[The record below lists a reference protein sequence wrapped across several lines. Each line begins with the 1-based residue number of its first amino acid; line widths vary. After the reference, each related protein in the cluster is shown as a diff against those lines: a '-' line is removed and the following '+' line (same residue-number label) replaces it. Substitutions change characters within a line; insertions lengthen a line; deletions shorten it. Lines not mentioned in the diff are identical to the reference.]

1 MNRIKFALRLSL
13 MACMACILGHAQT
26 GTIQGTVTD
35 KSGAVV
41 QDADVVVTNLNTT
54 QARDAKTGATGAFS
68 VPSLT
73 AGPYSITVTKG
84 GFRAF
89 KVDSVTLTVDQS
101 LTVNASLEA
110 GATSEEVQVRG
121 DEIPPV
127 DLQTAQISNIVES
140 RQIQDL
146 PLITRDPYSLVLLS
160 PGTSQTN
167 TSLGGFSVNGSRDR
181 NNNFMLDG
189 VDNNDTSVPGI
200 PDGIISANPD
210 STQEFRV
217 ITNNF
222 NAEYGRNTGAII
234 DVATKSGTNAFRG
247 SVYEY
252 GRWNSFGGARDWF
265 NPRVDSSGTVQPMN
279 PYTRNQFGFSIGGP
293 IIKNKTF
300 FFFNEEF
307 QRFRTTLTNAVVAPT
322 AAFRTGVFNYTGP
335 DGTTQP
341 VDLNGA
347 NNGFGLPAV
356 DALWKCRF
364 EQCHDPAVLPALG
377 RQLRV

>member
-41 QDADVVVTNLNTT
+41 QDADVVVTNLNTN

-322 AAFRTGVFNYTGP
+322 AAFRTGV
-335 DGTTQP
+335 
-341 VDLNGA
+341 
-347 NNGFGLPAV
+347 
-356 DALWKCRF
+356 
-364 EQCHDPAVLPALG
+364 
-377 RQLRV
+377 